1 LSQPSQWP
9 PETVDVTTATPH
21 SKVRLGKRAQSCHSS
36 GITTNAVKTEDI
48 NRRIAELHDER
59 LHDFYSTLRIIRLIK
74 SRWIR
79 WVEHMAYM
87 GQTLNLHILV
97 ETAGEKEPISI
108 PRQ

>member
-1 LSQPSQWP
+1 M
-9 PETVDVTTATPH
+9 
-21 SKVRLGKRAQSCHSS
+21 
-36 GITTNAVKTEDI
+36 
-48 NRRIAELHDER
+48 
-59 LHDFYSTLRIIRLIK
+59 RLIK

-97 ETAGEKEPISI
+97 ERAGEKEPMSI